1 MKQFLFC
8 LILFFSVSL
17 EAQELNCQV
26 SIISDAKLEIN
37 STEQD
42 ALTQLKQIV
51 TDIMN
56 NTQWTKDNFK
66 IEERINCNIQLQINK
81 IPSPGVFSGSIQ
93 IQSTR
98 PAFNTNYN
106 SLIINYQ
113 DDDVTF
119 AFSRNSMIIYAPNQ
133 FRDNLSSILAFYAYF
148 IIGMDYDSFSLKGG
162 TPYFVEAQQI
172 VTNAQNSGGLG
183 WKSNEQGKRNR
194 YWLVDNI
201 LQGAYE
207 PLRECN
213 YNYHRNGIDLLDED
227 KIKGRKAMYDALFR
241 LTPVAQARPNSL
253 NVLSFLNAKSTEI
266 KNILF
271 DAELKEKNEFVNLLK
286 RLDPANTSKYQ
297 EILN

>member
-8 LILFFSVSL
+8 SILFFSISV

-51 TDIMN
+51 ADIMN

-148 IIGMDYDSFSLKGG
+148 IIGMDYDSFSSKGG

-172 VTNAQNSGGLG
+172 VTNAQNSGGVG

>member
-1 MKQFLFC
+1 MKQFLFF
-8 LILFFSVSL
+8 LILFFSASV

-162 TPYFVEAQQI
+162 TSYFVEAQQI
-172 VTNAQNSGGLG
+172 VTNAQNSGGVG

-241 LTPVAQARPNSL
+241 LTPIAQARPNSL

>member
-172 VTNAQNSGGLG
+172 VTNAQNSGGVG

-213 YNYHRNGIDLLDED
+213 YNYHRNGIDLLDQD

-253 NVLSFLNAKSTEI
+253 NVLSFLNAKATEI